1 MIYVA
6 GGLNATSG
14 HNWGFVR
21 ADPEEVRRLDPDIII
36 FHLDPWLRMDPGI
49 VERRGWSG
57 LSAVRDGRVYTVW
70 ESSTLNMA
78 HHGPSTLI
86 PTMSWLSSVIGRRR

>member
-21 ADPEEVRRLDPDIII
+21 ADPEEVRRLNPDIII
-36 FHLDPWLRMDPGI
+36 FHLDPWLRMDPDV

-57 LSAVRDGRVYTVW
+57 LSAVREGRVNSAVALKRFL
-70 ESSTLNMA
+70 EEILGEERPA
-78 HHGPSTLI
+78 G
-86 PTMSWLSSVIGRRR
+86 